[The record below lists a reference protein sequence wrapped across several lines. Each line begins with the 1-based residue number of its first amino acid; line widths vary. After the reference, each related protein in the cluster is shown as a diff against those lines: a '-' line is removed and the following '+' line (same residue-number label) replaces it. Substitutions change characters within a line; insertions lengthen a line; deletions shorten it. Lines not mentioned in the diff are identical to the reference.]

1 MARNQFTKTLFTIRR
16 NIEIIIPVAFAAY
29 FVFGTF
35 FQHGF
40 ARAIPTIIVIFGGIV
55 FVATALIFRK
65 FSTTNTFFTAVPEG
79 AIKEIV
85 KGEGGPVSH
94 FVMAFKGY
102 HLNDPRR
109 SWHDASQPDWEV
121 LPNAPG
127 RTDRNYDDRLWLTHW
142 IGIYSVGIPKFRD
155 VFSYKFMWNEQRS
168 LPDGSQGMWSR
179 DEETQLVLAKKFAY
193 LFCLPSVIT
202 KDGLEVKL
210 EYLVTLH
217 ITNPNVALNDT
228 DKWLMQIQA
237 AAESIARGFVNNNE
251 FMTIRCQHGRS
262 ETTGL
267 ANEGFAKPIIA
278 LTQALMN
285 EKNPSKPL
293 GTKGAYGVTI
303 DNVDLLELELTGD
316 AKKNESEAVQA
327 VFVAQQKGDAL
338 RITGDAE
345 AYALTAKETAQAKA
359 IEMNGAARAS
369 AIRAELDAL
378 KDAGELAPLVI
389 QSNALIE
396 ASKGAGTTLVWAN
409 SPFAAAA
416 LPAAANLLEHLK
428 PKEKA

>member
-1 MARNQFTKTLFTIRR
+1 
-16 NIEIIIPVAFAAY
+16 
-29 FVFGTF
+29 
-35 FQHGF
+35 
-40 ARAIPTIIVIFGGIV
+40 
-55 FVATALIFRK
+55 
-65 FSTTNTFFTAVPEG
+65 
-79 AIKEIV
+79 
-85 KGEGGPVSH
+85 
-94 FVMAFKGY
+94 
-102 HLNDPRR
+102 
-109 SWHDASQPDWEV
+109 
-121 LPNAPG
+121 
-127 RTDRNYDDRLWLTHW
+127 
-142 IGIYSVGIPKFRD
+142 
-155 VFSYKFMWNEQRS
+155 
-168 LPDGSQGMWSR
+168 
-179 DEETQLVLAKKFAY
+179 
-193 LFCLPSVIT
+193 
-202 KDGLEVKL
+202 
-210 EYLVTLH
+210 
-217 ITNPNVALNDT
+217 
-228 DKWLMQIQA
+228 
-237 AAESIARGFVNNNE
+237 
-251 FMTIRCQHGRS
+251 
-262 ETTGL
+262 
-267 ANEGFAKPIIA
+267 
-278 LTQALMN
+278 
-285 EKNPSKPL
+285 L